1 MSDTPGADDQPRPQ
15 DSREQWRLVR
25 RFLNESRFALTR
37 RLLAERPPAHLVPD
51 TPLLARSSWL
61 PSKPVPLEQVGLRWQ
76 DEAPT
81 AVITGD
87 EPELDHVRP
96 RRTDGTQ
103 YRLYAEA
110 VRDLAKPRLFEN
122 RGCYRLLDVQTGPD
136 GPMLT
141 FGRGQ
146 YFDVMNICEAAAH
159 EYAAVALAEPERVP
173 AAATPF
179 RNAISDPTD
188 LGRRPVVA
196 ATSTLVIR
204 HDRAAGTAEFVL
216 HWRDPEKVASGGGLY
231 QVIPVGMFQ
240 ASHDA
245 PWNEAHDF
253 DLWRVILRE
262 LSEELLGESED
273 YGSDQAPIDYDSWP
287 LNKMLT
293 AARDAGTLR
302 LFWLGLGM
310 DPLTYVTDMLTVAV
324 FDAELF
330 DETFQQMVASN
341 AEGHRV
347 GVEDGTGRSMGIP
360 FTAERVDRLTGSDP
374 MQPAGAAL
382 LRLAWRHRQALLGE

>member
-1 MSDTPGADDQPRPQ
+1 MLP
-15 DSREQWRLVR
+15 
-25 RFLNESRFALTR
+25 
-37 RLLAERPPAHLVPD
+37 AERWDTEDLVTAFAARHIGRVLRAYRAHPQHWS
-51 TPLLARSSWL
+51 RY
-61 PSKPVPLEQVGLRWQ
+61 G
-76 DEAPT
+76 
-81 AVITGD
+81 
-87 EPELDHVRP
+87 P
-96 RRTDGTQ
+96 RGIPQ
-103 YRLYAEA
+103 
-110 VRDLAKPRLFEN
+110 
-122 RGCYRLLDVQTGPD
+122 
-136 GPMLT
+136 
-141 FGRGQ
+141 
-146 YFDVMNICEAAAH
+146 
-159 EYAAVALAEPERVP
+159 
-173 AAATPF
+173 
-179 RNAISDPTD
+179 
-188 LGRRPVVA
+188 
-196 ATSTLVIR
+196 STL
-204 HDRAAGTAEFVL
+204 AGWLGLTQAQVSRIETGTPV
-216 HWRDPEKVASGGGLY
+216 KVASGGGLY
-231 QVIPVGMFQ
+231 QVMPVGMFQ

-253 DLWRVILRE
+253 DLWRAILRE